1 MASAVPSLSNEAH
14 YHEYTAVFD
23 RHSSA
28 HSTLSDAPAHSPFL
42 PPHEALSDDPWRNA
56 AKFANSGLGSEGI
69 SALWSGPVAG
79 RLTSPELDQESVSS
93 LSDAHPSPS
102 SGVFTPASTPSSESD
117 DSALLDSLSPPL
129 SPWFPSVAHIANDQ
143 SIPGKD
149 DPRTINASE
158 LFASTS
164 GVDLEFFSNSFYQS
178 LRNHSSRQRK
188 TSVAYAVRDSVRGRT
203 KTDSNGTAA
212 PSDLFSVTIDQI
224 LSADPLDF
232 ELLDTAISETSK
244 IEHSEHSEITDIEQ
258 EAIIQ
263 SSSDSDLSLSA
274 YQDQALSEVDSLG
287 AQEPEM
293 DDQSD
298 SDYTEPTSKRQRA
311 TASGIASQVNSVRRR
326 STKAK
331 APRVKKAPTK
341 KTPKVYPQRRTKN
354 YIQGD
359 NNKDGQVPQSL
370 LGSLSSSRASSPSW
384 DFDSKGPM
392 PLVEAGDGGYLCK
405 HCPQERFGRVHD
417 LKRHQISKHNERTWP
432 CDFCHRPFVRRD
444 ALLRHYT
451 VKAARND
458 GIHPSSQET
467 CRLSEARA
475 RAKLI

>member
-14 YHEYTAVFD
+14 YYEYTAFD

-28 HSTLSDAPAHSPFL
+28 HSPLDDPAAHSAL
-42 PPHEALSDDPWRNA
+42 MPPHEALSDDPWRNA
-56 AKFANSGLGSEGI
+56 AKFATAGQGSEGI
-69 SALWSGPVAG
+69 STLWSGSVTG
-79 RLTSPELDQESVSS
+79 RLTKPEHDQESIIS

-102 SGVFTPASTPSSESD
+102 SSVFTPASTPCSESD
-117 DSALLDSLSPPL
+117 DSALIDSLSPPL
-129 SPWFPSVAHIANDQ
+129 SPWFPSVAQIANDQ
-143 SIPGKD
+143 SMPGKD
-149 DPRTINASE
+149 DPRTINTSE
-158 LFASTS
+158 LFTSPS
-164 GVDLEFFSNSFYQS
+164 GVDLDFFNNSFYQS

-203 KTDSNGTAA
+203 KPDNHGTAA

-232 ELLDTAISETSK
+232 ELLDNAISKTSK
-244 IEHSEHSEITDIEQ
+244 IAYSEATDIEQ
-258 EAIIQ
+258 EVDTQ
-263 SSSDSDLSLSA
+263 SSFDSDETLYAFQNKAS
-274 YQDQALSEVDSLG
+274 SEADSIST
-287 AQEPEM
+287 QEPEM
-293 DDQSD
+293 DDQND
-298 SDYTEPTSKRQRA
+298 SDYTEPSSKRQRA
-311 TASGIASQVNSVRRR
+311 SAAGITPQDNPVRRR
-326 STKAK
+326 SGKGK
-331 APRVKKAPTK
+331 APRVKKAPIK

-354 YIQGD
+354 HIQGD
-359 NNKDGQVPQSL
+359 DNKDGRVSQLS
-370 LGSLSSSRASSPSW
+370 LGSLSLSSAPSPSW

-392 PLVEAGDGGYLCK
+392 VVVEAGDGGYLCK

>member
-14 YHEYTAVFD
+14 YYEYTAVFD
-23 RHSSA
+23 RHNSA
-28 HSTLSDAPAHSPFL
+28 HSAIDDASVHSPVL
-42 PPHEALSDDPWRNA
+42 PSHEALSDDPWRNA
-56 AKFANSGLGSEGI
+56 AKFTNVGLGSEGI
-69 SALWSGPVAG
+69 SALWSGSIPG
-79 RLTSPELDQESVSS
+79 RLTFPDQESSGS

-102 SGVFTPASTPSSESD
+102 STTFTPASTPCSESD
-117 DSALLDSLSPPL
+117 DSALIDSLS
-129 SPWFPSVAHIANDQ
+129 
-143 SIPGKD
+143 KD
-149 DPRTINASE
+149 DPRTVNTSE
-158 LFASTS
+158 LFASAS
-164 GVDLEFFSNSFYQS
+164 GVDLEFFNNSFYQS

-188 TSVAYAVRDSVRGRT
+188 ASVAYAVRDSVRGRP
-203 KTDSNGTAA
+203 KADNHGTAA

-232 ELLDTAISETSK
+232 ELLDTAISETS
-244 IEHSEHSEITDIEQ
+244 EVAHLEAADTEQ
-258 EAIIQ
+258 EQGTQ
-263 SSSDSDLSLSA
+263 SSIESDGSLST
-274 YQDQALSEVDSLG
+274 QDHALSEVDSASTLE
-287 AQEPEM
+287 QEM
-293 DDQSD
+293 DDHND
-298 SDYTEPTSKRQRA
+298 SDYTEPSSKRQRVL
-311 TASGIASQVNSVRRR
+311 TASMTPQASPIRRR
-326 STKAK
+326 STKGK
-331 APRVKKAPTK
+331 ASRVKKAPIK
-341 KTPKVYPQRRTKN
+341 KAPKVYPQRRTKN
-354 YIQGD
+354 HVHGD
-359 NNKDGQVPQSL
+359 DNKDGLESQL
-370 LGSLSSSRASSPSW
+370 LLESLSLSRTSSPAW

-392 PLVEAGDGGYLCK
+392 PAVEAGDGGYLCK

>member
-14 YHEYTAVFD
+14 YYEYTALFD
-23 RHSSA
+23 RHNSA
-28 HSTLSDAPAHSPFL
+28 HSALDDALAHST
-42 PPHEALSDDPWRNA
+42 EALSDDPWRNA
-56 AKFANSGLGSEGI
+56 AKSSAGLGSEGI
-69 SALWSGPVAG
+69 SALWSGSVQG
-79 RLTSPELDQESVSS
+79 RLTFLEPDQESKSS
-93 LSDAHPSPS
+93 HSDAHPSPS
-102 SGVFTPASTPSSESD
+102 STAFTPASTPCSESD
-117 DSALLDSLSPPL
+117 DSALIDSLSPPL
-129 SPWFPSVAHIANDQ
+129 SPWFPSVAQIANDHPIL
-143 SIPGKD
+143 SKD
-149 DPRTINASE
+149 DLGTVNTSE
-158 LFASTS
+158 LFAAAS
-164 GVDLEFFSNSFYQS
+164 GVDLEFFNNSFYQS

-203 KTDSNGTAA
+203 TTDNHGTAA

-232 ELLDTAISETSK
+232 ELLDTAISETS
-244 IEHSEHSEITDIEQ
+244 EIAHLEAADTEQ
-258 EAIIQ
+258 ELGTR
-263 SSSDSDLSLSA
+263 SSIESGESLFT
-274 YQDQALSEVDSLG
+274 QDHALSEVDS
-287 AQEPEM
+287 ASTQEQEM
-293 DDQSD
+293 DDQND
-298 SDYTEPTSKRQRA
+298 SDYTEPSSKRQRA
-311 TASGIASQVNSVRRR
+311 PAASMASQANSTRRR
-326 STKAK
+326 STKGK
-331 APRVKKAPTK
+331 APRVKKAPIK
-341 KTPKVYPQRRTKN
+341 KAPKVYPQRRTKN
-354 YIQGD
+354 HVHGD
-359 NNKDGQVPQSL
+359 NNKDDHASQLS
-370 LGSLSSSRASSPSW
+370 LGSLSLSRTSSPAW

-392 PLVEAGDGGYLCK
+392 PAVEAGDGGYLCK